1 MKINKID
8 HICIAVK
15 DLAAACR
22 AWEPVLGKSGPDE
35 TYEDKAA
42 EVRAVRY
49 MLGDTAV
56 ELMEDTTGSGNT
68 ARFISKRGEGIM
80 HIGLNVDSARDV
92 IGRLKDTG
100 YALISDPEQG
110 DVLPSAL
117 GGEYG
122 FVHPKALNGV
132 LVEIADCG

>member
-1 MKINKID
+1 MS
-8 HICIAVK
+8 CLGA
-15 DLAAACR
+15 
-22 AWEPVLGKSGPDE
+22 VLGKSVLTKPMR
-35 TYEDKAA
+35 TKLLRF
-42 EVRAVRY
+42 VRFATCWATRQWSLWRTLPVAV
-49 MLGDTAV
+49 TP
-56 ELMEDTTGSGNT
+56 
-68 ARFISKRGEGIM
+68 RFISKRGEGIM